1 MNFLNVPT
9 HKEKIK
15 LSQIIFNENIYPR
28 ELQKHDPRLVQEYAN
43 NIEAIDKTTNIYVS
57 SDYNLIDGR
66 HRQLAFN
73 TVYKDDYEIEVLVFE
88 TIDEAIQFCL
98 SNYYNSSHGKQL
110 SQEAKKSN
118 AIKLYGKHGLVQDEI
133 AKILCTRKE
142 NVSKWLSNILEQER
156 KERDEKII
164 NLYLACYSQREIG
177 EKLNIDHK
185 TVGNIIDIMGEKVP
199 GNYIPQDFEPQ
210 LYDVWNFHKATNE
223 VKHPGNIPPEIV
235 ENLLHYYTNPLDIVF
250 DPFGGGGATIDVCKK
265 WNRRYYVSDIAP
277 IPARSHEMRQ
287 WDISKGIPISSKLT
301 FLDPPYYK
309 KKEKEYT
316 QDSISN
322 LDRLEYLEF
331 FKKLAKGLY
340 AKQKAQTYTAFLMS
354 NYVDYENRQDSIWV
368 DDYVDIFKTAGF
380 IIDMQIQCPLSTQ
393 QYKGFQV
400 NQKKAHKQLMII
412 SRELIVWTKS

>member
-1 MNFLNVPT
+1 MHQLIEID
-9 HKEKIK
+9 K
-15 LSQIIFNENIYPR
+15 IIFRKDLYPR
-28 ELQKHDPRLVQEYAN
+28 FTPNPKLIQQYSECIEELPPIQVAH
-43 NIEAIDKTTNIYVS
+43 TNI
-57 SDYNLIDGR
+57 LIDGY
-66 HRQLAFN
+66 HRWKA
-73 TVYKDDYEIEVLVFE
+73 FE
-88 TIDEAIQFCL
+88 TAKQDKIPCDIITVKSEEEIFWLAAKA
-98 SNYYNSSHGKQL
+98 NSAHGLQL
-110 SQEAKKSN
+110 SQEEKRSI
-118 AIKLYGKHGLVQDEI
+118 AIKRCGTIADEEI
-133 AKILCTRKE
+133 YTM
-142 NVSKWLSNILEQER
+142 LSIDPSTYWRWTKDKKDEQKRER
-156 KERDEKII
+156 NKQIFD
-164 NLYLACYSQREIG
+164 LWLACYSQREIG
-177 EKLNIDHK
+177 DKLKEAK
-185 TVGNIIDIMGEKVP
+185 TTIHDVVGKLHLQEFDQPK
-199 GNYIPQDFEPQ
+199 DFEPQ